1 MRAHSKVVAAKV
13 VAAALVAV
21 IAVGA
26 CSGGDDER
34 ESRGRTDRAPAPVR
48 KMARAG
54 DAPCEPE
61 ADEQPARAVLRC
73 GEPSI
78 AYVTTQSGTG
88 TGVAIALDG
97 ERYVLTN
104 QHVVDPYDAA
114 DVQFGAD
121 PPELDVPLVGADVAA
136 DIALLGPI
144 EARVPT
150 LDVSDSAGLEHGD
163 EVFLVGFPG
172 ESSGDEHEAT
182 IAAGIVARLP
192 EAEEWDQRY
201 IQTDAAIA
209 GGQSG
214 GPLFD
219 DTGNL
224 VGISGLSYAEEF
236 ALALSG
242 EDVREAAEQ
251 ILDDGGDELL
261 TVPSWLPAEGGSR
274 AGVLSLAHTMDTQ
287 VLYLPPSD
295 DARTWHLDVTGA
307 DASVSVRVADAATG
321 QPIALNAASV
331 TLEQSLKQRLDA
343 LGVPNELTG
352 ENSIAAIGTADVLAR
367 ETARARSP
375 SRSIPARRPTCSSPR
390 RSPTR
395 R

>member
-1 MRAHSKVVAAKV
+1 MAKAALEALALTLAKEERRNDIHVNVVAPGLVDTEMGRRLVKGAMGVEDIRTMDAGAAVRSRVHPRRGRRRRAVRRLGTSVVPHRPADRGRRRFVLSRFEQRSCGHIYVVAAKV

-34 ESRGRTDRAPAPVR
+34 DRAENGSSTGTGSEDGSR
-48 KMARAG
+48 G

-78 AYVTTQSGTG
+78 AYVATQFGTG

-121 PPELDVPLVGADVAA
+121 PPERDVPLVGADVAA

-150 LDVSDSAGLEHGD
+150 LDISDSAGLERGD

-182 IAAGIVARLP
+182 IAAGIVARLR

-219 DTGNL
+219 DTRQPRRHQR
-224 VGISGLSYAEEF
+224 
-236 ALALSG
+236 ALLCRR
-242 EDVREAAEQ
+242 VR
-251 ILDDGGDELL
+251 
-261 TVPSWLPAEGGSR
+261 
-274 AGVLSLAHTMDTQ
+274 
-287 VLYLPPSD
+287 
-295 DARTWHLDVTGA
+295 ART
-307 DASVSVRVADAATG
+307 
-321 QPIALNAASV
+321 
-331 TLEQSLKQRLDA
+331 
-343 LGVPNELTG
+343 LG
-352 ENSIAAIGTADVLAR
+352 
-367 ETARARSP
+367 
-375 SRSIPARRPTCSSPR
+375 
-390 RSPTR
+390 
-395 R
+395 